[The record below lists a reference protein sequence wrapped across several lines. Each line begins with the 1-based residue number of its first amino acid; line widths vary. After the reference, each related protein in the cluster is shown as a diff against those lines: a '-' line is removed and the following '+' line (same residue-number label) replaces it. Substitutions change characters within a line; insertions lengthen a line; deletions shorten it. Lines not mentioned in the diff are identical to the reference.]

1 MPVFAPA
8 WLGYVPR
15 PGDRVVFERRSVRR
29 RGWSGVV
36 RTSGW
41 AGDRSHFAS
50 SGCPDVGS
58 VPRAPLEH
66 PGASDVMVD
75 QRGLSLPLA
84 DGTVRGVRLRD
95 LDDESIQCF

>member
-1 MPVFAPA
+1 MKER
-8 WLGYVPR
+8 PR
-15 PGDRVVFERRSVRR
+15 RRSRDG
-29 RGWSGVV
+29 GWSGP
-36 RTSGW
+36 
-41 AGDRSHFAS
+41 ALH
-50 SGCPDVGS
+50 DVGS